1 MRPYWSARH
10 SIILQWTWLTK
21 TGWDLEVDVGCQ
33 ENWLTLEEVGSN
45 DISYEESGTNAEMFS
60 VWDSDSD

>member
-1 MRPYWSARH
+1 MDMAD
-10 SIILQWTWLTK
+10 K
-21 TGWDLEVDVGCQ
+21 TGWDPGGGCWLSRKLVD
-33 ENWLTLEEVGSN
+33 LLEEVGSN